1 MSNDTDIFAVLTS
14 SSLLELHEAL
24 SYLANKDRT
33 WRLSLDQI
41 KKTSSNEWS
50 VRISGWANEN
60 SFGNIWITGSNG
72 EIADLKRKFPQIE
85 VEGWYK
91 DEYSSGPLYDG
102 EKSYEDDLSEDEG
115 NNSLVVEVGSL
126 RRSQRGLRHAM
137 DLFESA
143 LPKIFPSLEL
153 DYYSD
158 SIPNDPSYPPLIY
171 LSFSNSNNLSD
182 EETVALVAE
191 RLKQLSAP
199 QDFVIKVCDHYDNEL
214 ARSQLGD
221 IDSLNIG
228 ESDVSEFEKK
238 LEEILAITPKIFSSE
253 PSNLKSH
260 EAKMTDEDGRTAL
273 HYIAENNQLDCVPVE
288 LLTAENIFKED
299 HSGETPASI
308 AQKQSC
314 INHLPQEFQDENFGR
329 DLKRLEYISS
339 LLENGRDDLV
349 DHLLENFPNPLYS
362 ELKNNL

>member
-1 MSNDTDIFAVLTS
+1 MSNDTDVFAVISS
-14 SSLLELHEAL
+14 SSLIELHKAL

-41 KKTSSNEWS
+41 KKSSSNEWS

-60 SFGNIWITGSNG
+60 SFGNIWITGSSG
-72 EIADLKRKFPQIE
+72 EIADLKMKFPQIE

-102 EKSYEDDLSEDEG
+102 EKSHEDDLSEDEG
-115 NNSLVVEVGSL
+115 NNFLVITVGSL
-126 RRSQRGLRHAM
+126 RRSQRGLRLAL
-137 DLFESA
+137 DLFETA
-143 LPKIFPSLEL
+143 LTKICPSLEL

-158 SIPNDPSYPPLIY
+158 SIPDDPTYPPEIY
-171 LSFSNSNNLSD
+171 LSFSNPNNLS
-182 EETVALVAE
+182 EEEMVALVTE
-191 RLKQLSAP
+191 RLKQICAP

-221 IDSLNIG
+221 IDSVNICD
-228 ESDVSEFEKK
+228 SDVSDFENK
-238 LEEILAITPKIFSSE
+238 LEELLAITPKVFSCE
-253 PSNLKSH
+253 PGNLKSH
-260 EAKMTDEDGRTAL
+260 EAKMTDEEGRTAL
-273 HYIAENNQLDCVPVE
+273 HYIAENNQLDCVPIE
-288 LLTAENIFKED
+288 LLTPENIFKED

-314 INHLPQEFQDENFGR
+314 INHLPQECQEKNFGR

-339 LLENGRDDLV
+339 LSENGRDDLV

-362 ELKNNL
+362 ETKK

>member
-1 MSNDTDIFAVLTS
+1 MSNDTDVFAVISS
-14 SSLLELHEAL
+14 SSLLELHKAL

-41 KKTSSNEWS
+41 KKSSSNEWS

-60 SFGNIWITGSNG
+60 SFGNIWITGSSG
-72 EIADLKRKFPQIE
+72 EIADLKMKFPQIE

-102 EKSYEDDLSEDEG
+102 EKSYENDLSEDEG
-115 NNSLVVEVGSL
+115 NNFLVITVGSL
-126 RRSQRGLRHAM
+126 RRSQRGLRLAM
-137 DLFESA
+137 DLFETA
-143 LPKIFPSLEL
+143 LTKICPSLEL

-158 SIPNDPSYPPLIY
+158 TIPDDPTYPPEIY
-171 LSFSNSNNLSD
+171 LSFSNPNNLS
-182 EETVALVAE
+182 EEEMVALVTE
-191 RLKQLSAP
+191 RLKQICAP
-199 QDFVIKVCDHYDNEL
+199 QDFVIKLCDHYDNEL

-221 IDSLNIG
+221 LDSVNICD
-228 ESDVSEFEKK
+228 SDVSEFENK
-238 LEEILAITPKIFSSE
+238 LEELLAITPKVFSCE
-253 PSNLKSH
+253 PGNLKSH

-273 HYIAENNQLDCVPVE
+273 HYIAENNQLDCVPIE

-314 INHLPQEFQDENFGR
+314 INHLPQEFQEENFGR

-339 LLENGRDDLV
+339 LSENGRDDLV

-362 ELKNNL
+362 ETKE